1 MFGRQHVTTIVRA
14 AVPGIAVLTNR
25 KMQRTNNSQPFGAVF
40 FGTSASGKRFNQM
53 PRYHFDL
60 IGTKT
65 IADPSGLILADDI
78 QASDAA
84 DRLANELYSIR
95 PELRNQH
102 CSILVTDANGEEV
115 CRAPIWDPRYH

>member
-1 MFGRQHVTTIVRA
+1 MRTTI
-14 AVPGIAVLTNR
+14 
-25 KMQRTNNSQPFGAVF
+25 KHQQPFGAVF
-40 FGTSASGKRFNQM
+40 FGTGASGKRFSQM

-65 IADPSGLILADDI
+65 IADPSGLILTDDI

-95 PELRNQH
+95 PELRTQH